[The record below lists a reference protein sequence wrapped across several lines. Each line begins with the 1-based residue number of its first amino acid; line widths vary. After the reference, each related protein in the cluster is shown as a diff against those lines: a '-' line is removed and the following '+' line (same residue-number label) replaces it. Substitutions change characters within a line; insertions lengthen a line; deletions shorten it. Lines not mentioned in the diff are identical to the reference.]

1 MRHYVRE
8 LWNFKDRIR
17 FHINIRLLSANGLK
31 LLKRELV
38 LHEYPMEHIS
48 LQTNLLQLVEKQ
60 HSLSVDRHWEEL
72 SFKYVEAIGKYI
84 PAAIGSLLDFYPEAR
99 ENGWKS
105 VDRVMTAISLS
116 NQRTEKGEK
125 ISKPHHCSGVAM
137 PECLMRYLLNNFSR
151 DEYDHYRVKS
161 QLDLIGYSKL
171 YEAAIG
177 RYRTPEH
184 LLEAGSDNIIEF
196 E

>member
-1 MRHYVRE
+1 M
-8 LWNFKDRIR
+8 
-17 FHINIRLLSANGLK
+17 
-31 LLKRELV
+31 V
-38 LHEYPMEHIS
+38 LHDYPIEHIS

-60 HSLSVDRHWEEL
+60 YKQPIDRYWEEV

-84 PAAIGSLLDFYPEAR
+84 PPAIGCVLDFYPEGR
-99 ENGWKS
+99 ENVWKS
-105 VDRVMTAISLS
+105 VDRVMAAISLS

-125 ISKPHHCSGVAM
+125 ISKPHHSSGVAM

-161 QLDLIGYSKL
+161 LLDLIGYSKL

-184 LLEAGSDNIIEF
+184 LIE
-196 E
+196 EDEYGQEIVVAEQ